1 MSKPKA
7 RQIISDLGKIVNPRG
22 IQETF
27 KTMIG
32 GVEQWIY
39 TRGQDRNNPI
49 ILFIHGGP
57 ASPMSPVMWMYQR
70 PIEEYF
76 TVVNWD
82 QRASG
87 RTYLE
92 VDPHSL
98 DNTINIK
105 QYVTDTIELAELIK
119 HRYGANKV
127 ILIGHSWGTII
138 GLRAVLESPELF
150 SVYVGMGQVINTR
163 DNERVSY
170 DYAVSEAQRNRNKKA
185 LSELEAI
192 APYPGQTPLTPER
205 IIIARKWTQYYGG
218 LSAFRTESSY
228 YFSAPLLSPE
238 YDHNAVSALDQGS
251 IFTLERVLP
260 EILDLDYKDLT
271 VFPIPILM
279 FMGRHDYYTPS
290 KMTEDWLKKVKAPY
304 KKGIWFEKSA
314 HLIPLEEPGKT
325 LMSLVQYVRPIAVK
339 AERHP

>member
-1 MSKPKA
+1 
-7 RQIISDLGKIVNPRG
+7 
-22 IQETF
+22 
-27 KTMIG
+27 MIG

-57 ASPMSPVMWMYQR
+57 AAPMSPVMWMYQR

-92 VDPHSL
+92 ADPQSL
-98 DNTINIK
+98 DDTINIK
-105 QYVTDTIELAELIK
+105 QYVNDTLELAELIER
-119 HRYGANKV
+119 RYDANKV

-138 GLRAVLESPELF
+138 GLRAALKSPELF
-150 SVYVGMGQVINTR
+150 SAYVGMGQVINTR

-170 DYAVSEAQRNRNKKA
+170 EHAVSAAQREGNKQA
-185 LSELEAI
+185 LSELESI
-192 APYPGQTPLTPER
+192 APYPGQTPLTPDR
-205 IIIARKWTQYYGG
+205 IMLARKWVQYFGG
-218 LSAFRTESSY
+218 LSAFRSESSY

-238 YDHNAVSALDQGS
+238 YNADAVSALDQGS
-251 IFTLERVLP
+251 LFTLERVLP
-260 EILDLDYKDLT
+260 EILDLDYKQ
-271 VFPIPILM
+271 VIEFPIPIFM

-290 KMTEDWLKKVKAPY
+290 KMTEAWLKKLKAPY

-314 HLIPLEEPGKT
+314 HLLPLEEPGKT
-325 LMSLVQYVRPIAVK
+325 LMSLVQYVRPIAEK

>member
-7 RQIISDLGKIVNPRG
+7 REIISDLEKIVNPRG

-27 KTMIG
+27 KAMIG

-39 TRGQDRNNPI
+39 TRGQDRDNPI

-57 ASPMSPVMWMYQR
+57 ATPMSPVMWMYQR

-87 RTYLE
+87 KTYLE
-92 VDPHSL
+92 AEPQSL
-98 DNTINIK
+98 ENTINIK
-105 QYVTDTIELAELIK
+105 QYVNDTIELAELIK
-119 HRYGANKV
+119 HRYEAKKV

-150 SVYVGMGQVINTR
+150 SAYVGIGQVINTR

-170 DYAVSEAQRNRNKKA
+170 DYAVSEAQKNNNKKA
-185 LSELEAI
+185 LSELESI

-205 IIIARKWTQYYGG
+205 IIIARKWAQ
-218 LSAFRTESSY
+218 
-228 YFSAPLLSPE
+228 
-238 YDHNAVSALDQGS
+238 
-251 IFTLERVLP
+251 
-260 EILDLDYKDLT
+260 
-271 VFPIPILM
+271 
-279 FMGRHDYYTPS
+279 
-290 KMTEDWLKKVKAPY
+290 
-304 KKGIWFEKSA
+304 
-314 HLIPLEEPGKT
+314 
-325 LMSLVQYVRPIAVK
+325 
-339 AERHP
+339 

>member
-1 MSKPKA
+1 MSKPTAK
-7 RQIISDLGKIVNPRG
+7 QIISDLGKIVNPEG

-39 TRGQDRNNPI
+39 TRGQDRSNPI

-92 VDPHSL
+92 ADPPSL
-98 DNTINIK
+98 DGTINIK
-105 QYVTDTIELAELIK
+105 QYVTDTIELAEFIK
-119 HRYGANKV
+119 HRYHANKV
-127 ILIGHSWGTII
+127 ILIGHSWGTVI
-138 GLRAVLESPELF
+138 GLRTVLECPDLF
-150 SVYVGMGQVINTR
+150 SVYVGMGQVINTK

-170 DYAVSEAQRNRNKKA
+170 GYAVAEARKDRNKKA

-192 APYPGQTPLTPER
+192 GPYPGQTPLTPER
-205 IIIARKWTQYYGG
+205 IMTARKWVQYYGG
-218 LSAFRTESSY
+218 LSAFRTESNY
-228 YFSAPLLSPE
+228 YFSAPFLSPE
-238 YDHNAVSALDQGS
+238 YDQDAVSALDQGG
-251 IFTLERVLP
+251 IYTLERILP
-260 EILDLDYKDLT
+260 EILDINFRDLS
-271 VFPIPILM
+271 VFPIPLFM

-290 KMTEDWLKKVKAPY
+290 KMTEDWLKKVKAPL

-325 LMSLVQYVRPIAVK
+325 LLSLVKYVRPIAVK
-339 AERHP
+339 AERQP